1 MIYEQT
7 HFSTDEEA
15 WPPLQAKAFIP
26 LVLSQYEG
34 ELVEQSKDFVKTNIA
49 TTFECKR
56 RKVDNHE
63 RDTST
68 IKVTKKVVEILS
80 PLETCT
86 DPQFILFEG
95 APGMGKSV
103 LLKEIAFLWG
113 KKQVLQKF
121 KLVVLICLRDPM
133 VQNMSYKSDIF
144 ELFCKRERRAEEIA
158 SACSILCVSE

>member
-1 MIYEQT
+1 MIYKQT

-26 LVLSQYEG
+26 LVLGQYEG
-34 ELVEQSKDFVKTNIA
+34 ELVEQTKDFLETNNG

-56 RKVDNHE
+56 QKLDNHE

-68 IKVTKKVVEILS
+68 IKVTKKVVENLS

-103 LLKEIAFLWG
+103 LLKQIAYL
-113 KKQVLQKF
+113 
-121 KLVVLICLRDPM
+121 
-133 VQNMSYKSDIF
+133 
-144 ELFCKRERRAEEIA
+144 
-158 SACSILCVSE
+158 

>member
-34 ELVEQSKDFVKTNIA
+34 ELVEQTKDFVETNIA

-113 KKQVLQKF
+113 KKKF
-121 KLVVLICLRDPM
+121 YKNSSWLFLYACEILWYKICLIKVTFSNYSVKERE
-133 VQNMSYKSDIF
+133 
-144 ELFCKRERRAEEIA
+144 ELKKLLLHAVTMCQ
-158 SACSILCVSE
+158 